1 MKDYVTESSHK
12 LSIAYEPDVLIAG
25 GGIAGVAAALA
36 AARNGATVL
45 LAEKQCM
52 VGGLA
57 TSGLVAE
64 YLPLCDGMGHQVCF
78 GIAEELLRLSLESGA
93 KQPIPT
99 VWLQDVPGEGRKKM
113 RYRVQFNPHHF
124 ALLLEQRL
132 LREKVRIL
140 YDTRICAASCRN
152 QRVEYLVAENRSG
165 RFAIKAK
172 TYVDATGDALLYE
185 LAGLP
190 VRTFS
195 KGNILAGWYYS
206 FDGKKVD
213 LRPLGFAEVFDGSKQ
228 ENVRPLSDR
237 RFSGTDG
244 EDITDFLL
252 LSHEAVLE
260 DIRKR
265 KEFGENPDLELTTIA
280 GMPQLR
286 MIRCIEGEYCLKE
299 TENEVCFPDS
309 IGMTGDWRK
318 SGMRYEIP
326 YRTLYN
332 SALRNAICAG
342 RCISVDDG
350 MWDISRV
357 IPPCAV
363 TGEAA
368 GTAAALAEDF
378 HTLSYDKLAERL
390 EAQGQKLKISQVST
404 DSAQL
409 S

>member
-195 KGNILAGWYYS
+195 KGNILAGWYY
-206 FDGKKVD
+206 
-213 LRPLGFAEVFDGSKQ
+213 
-228 ENVRPLSDR
+228 
-237 RFSGTDG
+237 
-244 EDITDFLL
+244 
-252 LSHEAVLE
+252 
-260 DIRKR
+260 
-265 KEFGENPDLELTTIA
+265 
-280 GMPQLR
+280 
-286 MIRCIEGEYCLKE
+286 
-299 TENEVCFPDS
+299 
-309 IGMTGDWRK
+309 
-318 SGMRYEIP
+318 
-326 YRTLYN
+326 
-332 SALRNAICAG
+332 
-342 RCISVDDG
+342 
-350 MWDISRV
+350 
-357 IPPCAV
+357 
-363 TGEAA
+363 
-368 GTAAALAEDF
+368 
-378 HTLSYDKLAERL
+378 
-390 EAQGQKLKISQVST
+390 
-404 DSAQL
+404 
-409 S
+409 

>member
-12 LSIAYEPDVLIAG
+12 LSIVYEPDVLIAG

-78 GIAEELLRLSLESGA
+78 GIAEELLRLSLESGP
-93 KQPIPT
+93 KQPVPT
-99 VWLQDVPGEGRKKM
+99 VWLQNASEEERKKR

-124 ALLLEQRL
+124 ALLLERLL
-132 LREKVRIL
+132 LRERVRLL
-140 YDTRICAASCRN
+140 YDTRICACCRD
-152 QRVEYLVAENRSG
+152 QRMEYLIAENRSG

-190 VRTFS
+190 IRTFA

-206 FDGKKVD
+206 FDGKRVD
-213 LRPLGFAEVFDGSKQ
+213 LRTLGFAEAFGGNGED
-228 ENVRPLSDR
+228 NVRPLSDR

-252 LSHEAVLE
+252 LSHEAILE

-299 TENEVCFPDS
+299 TENEISFPDS

-326 YRTLYN
+326 YRALYN
-332 SALRNAICAG
+332 RNLRNVICAG